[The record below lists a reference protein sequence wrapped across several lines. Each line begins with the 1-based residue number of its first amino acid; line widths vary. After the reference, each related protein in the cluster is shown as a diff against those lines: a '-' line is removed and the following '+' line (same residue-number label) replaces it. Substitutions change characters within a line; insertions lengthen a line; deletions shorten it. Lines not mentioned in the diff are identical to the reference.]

1 VSRVAL
7 CREFER
13 LGLAFPYLAERTETT
28 ATTTSDTSSGGRQE
42 EKVEVE
48 EEWQRKKLAAIDME
62 HSLCY
67 FCRLLRSRKAFA
79 ERGTPVRTRLTITHL
94 ICLPLNQ
101 LATAMIAAG
110 LLVSNQQRETTAREE
125 RSVLTNGCLRLGSLL
140 NSGRITVV
148 IVLSSL

>member
-1 VSRVAL
+1 MSRVAL

-13 LGLAFPYLAERTETT
+13 LGLVFPYLAERTETT

-42 EKVEVE
+42 EKVKVEVE

-79 ERGTPVRTRLTITHL
+79 ERGTPVRF
-94 ICLPLNQ
+94 
-101 LATAMIAAG
+101 
-110 LLVSNQQRETTAREE
+110 
-125 RSVLTNGCLRLGSLL
+125 
-140 NSGRITVV
+140 
-148 IVLSSL
+148 

>member
-1 VSRVAL
+1 MLNFIDASCVAL

-28 ATTTSDTSSGGRQE
+28 TSSSSSNTGSGERQE
-42 EKVEVE
+42 QKVKVE

-79 ERGTPVRTRLTITHL
+79 ERGTPVRARLTVSF
-94 ICLPLNQ
+94 N
-101 LATAMIAAG
+101 
-110 LLVSNQQRETTAREE
+110 LLTTPSA
-125 RSVLTNGCLRLGSLL
+125 
-140 NSGRITVV
+140 
-148 IVLSSL
+148 

>member
-1 VSRVAL
+1 MQSGEPRYNNSASLSVCARVCPSFVCDRDSFSKSLFLNFDVSRVAL

-42 EKVEVE
+42 EKVKVEVE

-79 ERGTPVRTRLTITHL
+79 ERGTPVRF
-94 ICLPLNQ
+94 
-101 LATAMIAAG
+101 
-110 LLVSNQQRETTAREE
+110 
-125 RSVLTNGCLRLGSLL
+125 
-140 NSGRITVV
+140 
-148 IVLSSL
+148 